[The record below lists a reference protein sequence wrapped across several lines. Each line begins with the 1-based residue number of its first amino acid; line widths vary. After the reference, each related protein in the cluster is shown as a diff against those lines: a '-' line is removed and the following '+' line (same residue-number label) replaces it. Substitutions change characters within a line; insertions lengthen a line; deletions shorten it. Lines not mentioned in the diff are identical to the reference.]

1 MEDECDQLLN
11 KHLQQIAGARPSIGW
26 QIPDTFAKMQDIT
39 LNISPQLV
47 ADHMISACEER
58 NPRFAFD
65 MAPLFTLHLRSI
77 VTV

>member
-39 LNISPQLV
+39 LNI
-47 ADHMISACEER
+47 
-58 NPRFAFD
+58 
-65 MAPLFTLHLRSI
+65 
-77 VTV
+77 